1 MNPEKINLEYINA
14 TPYPHI
20 VLDDFFELNL
30 IKNIQAE
37 IENFTQWDGERS
49 FYGSQFKKFYSS
61 IDKIPKISRELIRT
75 MNEPV
80 FLKFLEDL
88 TGISNL
94 ISDPYLEGGGFH
106 SIGQGGF
113 LKIHADFNWHKKL
126 KLHRRINLLLYL
138 NKDWDDAWS
147 GQLELWN
154 KDMTM
159 CEKKVSP
166 ISNRLV
172 VFTTND
178 LSFHG
183 HPDPLKCPPDIRR
196 NSIALYYYTA
206 DRPESDSVRGKST
219 QTDYRA
225 RTNENFLR

>member
-14 TPYPHI
+14 TPYQHI

-30 IKNIQAE
+30 IKNIQTE

-49 FYGSQFKKFYSS
+49 FYGSQSKKFCSS

-138 NKDWDDAWS
+138 NKDWDEAWS

-166 ISNRLV
+166 ILNRLV

-219 QTDYRA
+219 HTDYRA